1 MMRKTLLIASIP
13 LSFIGGYL
21 IGRRKFKKLFE
32 TVCDVS
38 KDEYQDYVSTFDEND
53 KLYAEILRLE
63 ERDEELYEENSKL
76 YEENFEL
83 DFENSN
89 LKERL
94 CKLELLNNDYESCL
108 LDVRDLIKDKHMC
121 DKIEVLDIFKTLIDK
136 HDIDEIIGWNH
147 SSD

>member
-1 MMRKTLLIASIP
+1 MRKITLIASGI
-13 LSFIGGYL
+13 SMFIGGYFL
-21 IGRRKFKKLFE
+21 GRRKFKKLFE

-38 KDEYQDYVSTFDEND
+38 KEEYEYYVSTYNEND
-53 KLYAEILRLE
+53 KLWNDNLSLDRKNS
-63 ERDEELYEENSKL
+63 ELWEKNL
-76 YEENFEL
+76 EL
-83 DFENSN
+83 DIENTN
-89 LKERL
+89 LKEKIDRL
-94 CKLELLNNDYESCL
+94 EIINNDYEECL